1 MVNQKTSQF
10 LVPRERK
17 LCDGVFY
24 EEMVSA
30 DLSSIRVFVC
40 VFPCAGWGW
49 KP

>member
-1 MVNQKTSQF
+1 MVNQQTSQF

-30 DLSSIRVFVC
+30 DLSSIRVLVSMC
-40 VFPCAGWGW
+40 WVGVEAMID
-49 KP
+49 